1 MDDRDNG
8 LSDKLSDKLAKSRL
22 SAKMSRERKKLYM
35 DLLETKVS
43 NLEKEVQ
50 KSKE

>member
-1 MDDRDNG
+1 
-8 LSDKLSDKLAKSRL
+8 
-22 SAKMSRERKKLYM
+22 MSRERKKLYM

-50 KSKE
+50 KSKEELETTRGFLDKLVKQNQTVLTM